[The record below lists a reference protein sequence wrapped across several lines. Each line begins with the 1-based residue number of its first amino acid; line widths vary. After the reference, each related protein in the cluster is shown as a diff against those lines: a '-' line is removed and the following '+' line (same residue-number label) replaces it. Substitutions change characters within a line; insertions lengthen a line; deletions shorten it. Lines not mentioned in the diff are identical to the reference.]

1 MTYKKNYIGKGKRNE
16 NINSIVKFTFAL
28 EDLQTV
34 AYEYEGRMYVS
45 VETTQMKQADKFG
58 RTHTAWVTEKAEGEE
73 APKETRKKRVKET
86 K

>member
-28 EDLQTV
+28 EDLEAV
-34 AYEYEGRMYVS
+34 AYEYEGRMYIS
-45 VETTQMKQADKFG
+45 VETTEMKQTDKFG
-58 RTHTAWVTEKAEGEE
+58 RTHTAWVTEKDENEVAPEE
-73 APKETRKKRVKET
+73 TPRKKKGA